1 MTRPS
6 PTETAAPGAA
16 GPTKASAT
24 GAIGGRGAAL
34 GIGAGNL
41 LEGFDWGSYALFAPF
56 FAAQIFGGHDPA
68 AALLASLA
76 VFAVGFVA
84 RPVGAVLFGRLADR
98 VGRRP
103 VLALTIGSVALG
115 CLLIGLC
122 PTHDRA
128 GILAPAVLLV
138 ARLLQ
143 GLGHGGELPTA
154 QTYLTELAPREH
166 RGLWSSLSYVSGS
179 IGGLA
184 GSALG
189 AVLAGALGPE
199 AMNTVGW
206 RVPFLLGA
214 ALGLFALVIRVRLP
228 ESAVFAQRP
237 EGERQPSLA
246 GGLRAVPSALARVV
260 GLTAG
265 ITVVYYTW
273 SSNTVAYAITA
284 RHLAPGPALW
294 AFTGGLAV
302 FLLALPVWGALSD
315 RIGRRPALLLA
326 GVPLTVLLVPL
337 DRLADGG
344 PWSLFAATA
353 IALGLL
359 ACPLSAGIA
368 VYAELFPTGVR
379 AAGLGLPYAVTVAL
393 FGGTAPYLQTWLD
406 HTGRPALFDYYSV
419 AAMVLT
425 LLTVWSLPETR
436 ALDLRMVPLSGVRR
450 QARPAMGRGG

>member
-1 MTRPS
+1 MTSLEPAKTVV
-6 PTETAAPGAA
+6 PAA
-16 GPTKASAT
+16 SV
-24 GAIGGRGAAL
+24 GRGGAL

-41 LEGFDWGSYALFAPF
+41 LEGLDWSSYALFAPF
-56 FAAQIFGGHDPA
+56 FATQVFGGHDRA
-68 AALLASLA
+68 AALLASLG

-103 VLALTIGSVALG
+103 VLALTIGSVAGG

-122 PTHDRA
+122 PTHARA
-128 GILAPAVLLV
+128 GIAAPLVMLA

-154 QTYLTELAPREH
+154 QTYLTELAPRER
-166 RGLWSSLSYVSGS
+166 RGLWSSLAYVSGS
-179 IGGLA
+179 IGGLG

-189 AVLAGALGPE
+189 AVLADVLGQR
-199 AMNTVGW
+199 AMNTVCW

-214 ALGLFALVIRVRLP
+214 VLGLFALVIRVRLP
-228 ESAVFAQRP
+228 ESATFEQRCATD
-237 EGERQPSLA
+237 RASSLA
-246 GGLRAVPSALARVV
+246 GGLRAVSPALVRVV

-265 ITVVYYTW
+265 ITVVFYTW

-284 RHLAPGPALW
+284 RHIAPGPALW

-302 FLLALPVWGALSD
+302 FLLALPAWGALSD

-353 IALGLL
+353 VALGLL
-359 ACPLSAGIA
+359 ACLLSAGIA

-379 AAGLGLPYAVTVAL
+379 AAGLGLPYSVTVAL
-393 FGGTAPYLQTWLD
+393 LGGTAPYLQTWLD
-406 HTGRPALFDYYSV
+406 HTGHSALFDYYSM
-419 AAMVLT
+419 AAMVVT

-436 ALDLRMVPLSGVRR
+436 AIDLGEVPSSGAARLGSVTEKGARR
-450 QARPAMGRGG
+450 